1 MHLSTDEIKVDL
13 NETYETKYDFNG
25 LFDTNDSMIFSIDNA
40 ERDVTFI
47 FKFNEKAQNPLKYVM
62 EKNA

>member
-13 NETYETKYDFNG
+13 NETYEWKYDFDG
-25 LFDTNDSMIFSIDNA
+25 ILFNNYPMIFSIDNA

-47 FKFNEKAQNPLKYVM
+47 FKYKKK
-62 EKNA
+62 EKNPFEVCHG